1 MCHLWT
7 FLCCHVDNV
16 LKAHFSY
23 LSTHRSSWAVAGL
36 WLGWGWQ
43 ILFQGK
49 KRGRLATWTRPATCG
64 RTWDTLLIITWEG
77 MDRNRKQIDINISAM
92 IHTYIKLIIKRL
104 SCHNCNDAATPA
116 GAGAHLST
124 CPPFF
129 CDSAGVSCNFKPIV
143 CFCIEHVCNKKDPV
157 NVLKLSDFN
166 EDKKQNCYWKLELF
180 WKISAGGKQTSC

>member
-36 WLGWGWQ
+36 WLGCGWQ

-49 KRGRLATWTRPATCG
+49 KRCHLATWTRPATCG

-92 IHTYIKLIIKRL
+92 IHTYIKLIIKGWVATTVMMQRL
-104 SCHNCNDAATPA
+104 P
-116 GAGAHLST
+116 LVLVLVLVPT
-124 CPPFF
+124 CQHVRLF
-129 CDSAGVSCNFKPIV
+129 SAIQPESAVILNPSSVFVSSMFV
-143 CFCIEHVCNKKDPV
+143 
-157 NVLKLSDFN
+157 
-166 EDKKQNCYWKLELF
+166 
-180 WKISAGGKQTSC
+180 TRRTR